1 MNHFPLNGNGKGVIQ
16 KSVGN
21 GTIFSDMQGTYLPS
35 FFWGFKKFDSSPRR
49 IASSSSSPPHLLI
62 CGTEVKGTLRTS
74 LQVLHKEDFQ
84 CIPWHESS
92 QTRYGGNRCGL
103 AKTGLVD
110 TGEKEGKKK
119 KENETMA
126 SFRTTNSI
134 TPSACFCISLGT
146 KI

>member
-1 MNHFPLNGNGKGVIQ
+1 MNHFPLNGNVKGVIQ

-21 GTIFSDMQGTYLPS
+21 GTIFSDMRGTYLPS
-35 FFWGFKKFDSSPRR
+35 FFLGFKKFDSSPRR

-74 LQVLHKEDFQ
+74 LRVLHKEDFQ

-103 AKTGLVD
+103 AKTGLVG
-110 TGEKEGKKK
+110 TGEKEGKKRK
-119 KENETMA
+119 RMRKWPHFERQTV
-126 SFRTTNSI
+126 
-134 TPSACFCISLGT
+134 
-146 KI
+146 